1 MEKLDMPIKGST
13 PQQHSAVVE
22 DVILEYQKEIRG
34 SCLNDD
40 SDSEGAKIYNMLEAA
55 AEPEFLMADM
65 SAEQLSSFAAYK
77 AKLNATIHSEME
89 KSIEKALKDAGLRN
103 REVTPFM
110 RLQVVGLTHK
120 TQQDKPKEGIV
131 IIWNPT
137 EKQLVEGVAYAIAGL
152 IPSGVELDILHL
164 QTRGSSTKWLP
175 FSSNAREQFK

>member
-1 MEKLDMPIKGST
+1 MEKLDMQIKGST
-13 PQQHSAVVE
+13 PQQHSVVVE
-22 DVILEYQKEIRG
+22 DVILEYQKERRG

-77 AKLNATIHSEME
+77 AKLNV
-89 KSIEKALKDAGLRN
+89 
-103 REVTPFM
+103 REGTPFM

-120 TQQDKPKEGIV
+120 TRQDKPKEGIV

-175 FSSNAREQFK
+175 LSSNAREQFK